1 MALTVTVETLG
12 KTVVVQI
19 AGRLDAHGAAEAEER
34 LMDLECRTWMVLEL
48 SGMDYVSSAGIRIFV
63 SLHKKLNAQGGKL
76 AVAALQPY
84 CREVLRVSGLDKH
97 FPIFASVAEVLA
109 ETGEVADRQIKPCG
123 KFVFHEG
130 SDEPGGLEVLGNIED
145 VLAAR
150 ISAEMVKAK
159 KFSSKAYS
167 LGLGGLGPSVES
179 VMPYLGEM
187 MTIGGTMVWLP
198 TDGNDSPDFLVPQ
211 QDSDAVVIRTGF
223 NVSIAGPFN
232 EYVEFEASSPQGATL
247 SEIYRGLFDLA
258 KARRPDYRG
267 ALALAMRAEMG
278 AVYGCGVVKSP
289 VSGHAP
295 ENGKWITD
303 PENYGKWFEVDSTA
317 RLHDVTG
324 LICSIGLDLNEDLS
338 VFDARNLGA
347 TFYLNP
353 GNLSGEKERL
363 HSHGVFFNPFPL
375 GEKPWNLEREIQSVV
390 EGGEFVDMRHL
401 FDTTTIQWALIG
413 VTYVQ
418 DFWPDKA
425 DDGDWAV

>member
-1 MALTVTVETLG
+1 MAVTVSIETLG
-12 KTVVVQI
+12 KTVLARI
-19 AGRLDAHGAAEAEER
+19 GGRLDAHGAAEVEPQ
-34 LMDLECRTWMVLEL
+34 LMELDCRAWMVLEL
-48 SGMDYVSSAGIRIFV
+48 SGMDYLSSAGIRIFI
-63 SLHKKLNAQGGKL
+63 SLHKKLSAQGGKL
-76 AVAALQPY
+76 ALAGLQPY

-97 FPIFASVAEVLA
+97 FPIFASLNEALA
-109 ETGEVADRQIKPCG
+109 ETGEAADRQSKECG
-123 KFVFHEG
+123 KFVFHKG
-130 SDEPGGLEVLGNIED
+130 SDEEGGLEVLGKIED
-145 VLAAR
+145 VLASR
-150 ISAEMVKAK
+150 ITPELVKAK

-167 LGLGGLGPSVES
+167 LGLGGLGPTVES

-198 TDGNDSPDFLVPQ
+198 TDGNDSPDFLVPH
-211 QDSDAVVIRTGF
+211 QDSDDVFIRTGF

-232 EYVEFEASSPQGATL
+232 EYVEFEASSPKGATL

-258 KARRPDYRG
+258 KERRPDYRG
-267 ALALAMRAEMG
+267 ALAIAMRAEMG

-289 VSGHAP
+289 VAGHAP

-303 PENYGKWFEVDSTA
+303 PENYGKWFEVDTTA

-324 LICSIGLDLNEDLS
+324 LICSIGLDLNADLS
-338 VFDARNLGA
+338 VFDEKYLSA

-353 GNLSGEKERL
+353 GNLSGKKERL

-375 GEKPWNLEREIQSVV
+375 GEKPWSLEREIQSVV

-413 VTYVQ
+413 VVYVQ
-418 DFWPDKA
+418 DFWPDRSE
-425 DDGDWAV
+425 GGEWEV